1 MIAMISAI
9 IYLVAGMGILFF
21 QDTFKPIF
29 MGSPTDYVTI
39 YPADA
44 LLRMVLV
51 GLPCAVLG
59 AINITGSH
67 SQNSF
72 LHLGTAIYSGIVLG
86 FQSFLGTMFSTY
98 YSAII
103 AHTKGAMY
111 LANWSIMNQ
120 LFSWIDLFSN
130 VALVMLLITG
140 VAGYCKRKNF

>member
-1 MIAMISAI
+1 MISAI

-39 YPADA
+39 YPANA

-59 AINITGSH
+59 AVNITGSH
-67 SQNSF
+67 GQNSF
-72 LHLGTAIYSGIVLG
+72 LPLGTAIYSGVVLG
-86 FQSFLGTMFSTY
+86 LQSFLGTMFSTY

-120 LFSWIDLFSN
+120 LFSWIDLFSS

-140 VAGYCKRKNF
+140 VAGYCKGKNS

>member
-1 MIAMISAI
+1 MISAI

-39 YPADA
+39 YPANA

-59 AINITGSH
+59 AVNITGSH
-67 SQNSF
+67 SQISF
-72 LHLGTAIYSGIVLG
+72 LPLGTAIYSGIILG
-86 FQSFLGTMFSTY
+86 LQSFLGTMFSTY

-120 LFSWIDLFSN
+120 LFSWIDLFSS

-140 VAGYCKRKNF
+140 VAGYCKGKNS